1 MSCYSYLFLQN
12 QQLGEKL
19 IICTHIYLDLKKTV
33 ICEMNYL
40 AQTVRLIWH
49 VLTQREVVLFV
60 GKDIGKDTWMY
71 AKHSRMHGLLFFA
84 TWCTWNIAHNLR
96 GHRLTPLD
104 SLYYAGYSTAEL
116 LHYWYV
122 IRFGDILI
130 FPCKQN

>member
-19 IICTHIYLDLKKTV
+19 IICTHLYLDLKKTV

-60 GKDIGKDTWMY
+60 GKDIGKDTCMY

-84 TWCTWNIAHNLR
+84 T
-96 GHRLTPLD
+96 
-104 SLYYAGYSTAEL
+104 
-116 LHYWYV
+116 
-122 IRFGDILI
+122 
-130 FPCKQN
+130 